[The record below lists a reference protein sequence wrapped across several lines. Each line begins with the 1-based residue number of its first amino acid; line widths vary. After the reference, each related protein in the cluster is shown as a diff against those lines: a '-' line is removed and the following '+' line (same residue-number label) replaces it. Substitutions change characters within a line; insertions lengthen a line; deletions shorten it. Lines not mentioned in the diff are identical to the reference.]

1 MRQMKRSLTRQA
13 PNITTPEVEHGMSYR
28 ELIFIGLGGII
39 GGGFF
44 LGSGLPIRMAGPAVL
59 VAFLIGGLVM
69 AQVIGALT
77 SITQYHP
84 VHGSFAVYSNT
95 YLGRFAGFLQG
106 WTYYLTGVLTIASEA
121 VAMGIFTKLWIP
133 VLPVGLAAAIYSAF
147 IVILNAFGLKNFE
160 RVESLMSAVKIAAL
174 AGFIVYALVE
184 VCSLWVFGHGLSDLS
199 GVSHSFRGA
208 SPGGFM
214 PTGFVGLMQSM
225 LIVIFA
231 YAGIGVFAMA
241 SAEVK
246 SPQKID
252 RAALW
257 IVIILMTL
265 YIGSIGLML
274 FIQPWQQVNTATSP
288 FVSALN
294 KTGILWFGTIFNGV
308 ILVAAFS
315 VMAGALY
322 SANQILFS
330 LGQTGEAPKFVTRVT
345 KHGFEVGAFA
355 VTAVCIALILGISLI
370 LPANVYNFLV
380 SASSFFTFFN
390 WFVILW
396 TFLVWRKRA
405 LDSEKFTSIL
415 AFGQPASTVITMLVL
430 LVLAGFALLQP
441 DQRMGFYAS
450 LGICLAVTACYFL
463 FGRRK
468 AQVH

>member
-1 MRQMKRSLTRQA
+1 
-13 PNITTPEVEHGMSYR
+13 MSYR
-28 ELIFIGLGGII
+28 GLIFIGLGGII

-59 VAFLIGGLVM
+59 LAFLIGGLVM

-106 WTYYLTGVLTIASEA
+106 WTYYLTGVLT
-121 VAMGIFTKLWIP
+121 M
-133 VLPVGLAAAIYSAF
+133 
-147 IVILNAFGLKNFE
+147 
-160 RVESLMSAVKIAAL
+160 
-174 AGFIVYALVE
+174 
-184 VCSLWVFGHGLSDLS
+184 
-199 GVSHSFRGA
+199 
-208 SPGGFM
+208 
-214 PTGFVGLMQSM
+214 
-225 LIVIFA
+225 
-231 YAGIGVFAMA
+231 
-241 SAEVK
+241 
-246 SPQKID
+246 
-252 RAALW
+252 

-330 LGQTGEAPKFVTRVT
+330 LGHTGEAPKFVTRVT